1 MTFKKPV
8 IQKKMEDFNVKL
20 GNMFIQFAGVIQRGE
35 KDGTRNDHHDIFN
48 SSTNQS

>member
-1 MTFKKPV
+1 
-8 IQKKMEDFNVKL
+8 
-20 GNMFIQFAGVIQRGE
+20 VIQRGE